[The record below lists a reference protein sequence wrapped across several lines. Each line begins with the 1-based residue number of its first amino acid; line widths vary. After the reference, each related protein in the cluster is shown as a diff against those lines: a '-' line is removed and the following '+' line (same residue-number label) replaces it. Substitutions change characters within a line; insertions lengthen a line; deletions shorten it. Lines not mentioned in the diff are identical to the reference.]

1 MSQQE
6 IEKFELSRSPG
17 LDLDGS
23 NIYGPVVT
31 QDSNL
36 TIHERFS
43 EKAGKFPKTLAVIS
57 DHEKYTYEE
66 VEKLSN
72 ALACKISALTDGK
85 SSFVGISME
94 RSARVV
100 IGLLSILK
108 AGCAYVPLDPSYPK
122 DRLNDMLADTKAP
135 IVITTSN
142 LKPIFE
148 DHGVVTLCV
157 DDCLELTHEE
167 PPPRKEY
174 YPESLAYVI
183 FTSGSTG
190 RPKGVCCFHKSVLNL
205 LSDFQNRQ
213 SIGHGDVCSWW
224 TSLNFDVSVYEIF
237 SPLIEGATLIVAPE
251 SVRSSGPDLMAWI
264 YENNVTS
271 AYLPPFM
278 VSDLDSWATRNSGKG
293 TLRRLLVGVEPI
305 PERTLLAIDEAMPSV
320 HIINGYGPTET
331 TICSTLYSVSPA
343 NATHENTPIGKPVQN
358 TVLRIMDEEGNLT
371 PRGSVGELFIGGVGL
386 AEGYLN
392 RPDLSQARFVR
403 DHFSQDSGA
412 RLYRTGDLVRL
423 HEDGNLE
430 FLGRRDFQVKIRGFR
445 VELGEIETLLRGL
458 EPIRESVVL
467 LREDDPGR
475 QNLVAYFVFREGQS
489 ISIRSIRDHLK
500 EYLPDYMIPAAF
512 VEIATIPYTPNGKT
526 DRAVLP
532 VPTAEHVIHS
542 DDNENQEPE
551 SSLES
556 TLLGY
561 FSELL
566 KIKKAGVHDNFFEL
580 GGHSLL
586 ATQLVSRIRDEFGA
600 TLSLSDIFR
609 APTVR
614 QLSQTIVSM
623 KPEQSESAHLSL
635 KHTDSLS
642 EYPMSC
648 SQMRIWYLDQL
659 EPNTPAYNICVAYEL
674 RGPINLVAL
683 NESVNLITSRH
694 QSLRTTFEKSEP
706 DPLQIIHQL
715 DRFAVPLVDITD
727 LPVSGRRFEAVTI
740 CNKEAHRGF
749 DLAKGPL
756 FRWLLIRL
764 DEQEHVLVFTI
775 HHIISDGWSMGIIVS
790 DLMRLYSD
798 MVKGHP
804 VSLTPLTYEYA
815 DYSMAQ
821 TEWMNSQAC
830 HAQISYWKDKF
841 KDIPEPLELP
851 TDFPR
856 PAIQSH
862 RGASRTIFLDAGVC
876 AKLRNMGS
884 KENASFFMVLM
895 AGFKTL
901 LHRYTSAGDI
911 CVGTF
916 VANRNRY
923 EIENIVGF
931 FVNTVAIRTKLHDDP
946 TFTTLIQRVRDNALG
961 AFANQDAPFEN
972 VLEEVK
978 PERSLSRTPLFQV
991 MMTLQNMPI
1000 PDLELPNL
1008 ECEPMELDTFRSNF
1022 DLTLWMYEIGD
1033 TLKMVL
1039 EYSSDLFNESTI
1051 SRILEH
1057 FKNLLHQVC
1066 SGPDRKISEMEFL
1079 GAHEREKLLSEWS
1092 GQRLKAEFNG
1102 KTVVEI
1108 FEERARTFPDNV
1120 ALFDPHG
1127 NSGLP
1132 LELSY
1137 RDLNSKSNRFAR
1149 ALINQGIGPE
1159 TCVAL
1164 FTEPSGF
1171 MVIGIMGILKS
1182 GAAYTP
1188 LDSKYPEK
1196 RIEFILGDTQA
1207 PVVLTD
1213 KVNEQR
1219 LRDILTNSELAVK
1232 PHIVCVDRD
1241 WSEIESFSGED
1252 ISEKPGKADPAYLI
1266 YTSGSTGNPKGVII
1280 EHSALAVFTESA
1292 SKLYDITC
1300 SDRMQQFSSPSF
1312 DASVEEIFCALCSGA
1327 SLALRSSTALKAMS
1341 ELVAE
1346 WSDHKITILDLPTA
1360 FWHQLTVAMEENSLR
1375 LPKTLKTVIIGGEQ
1389 PSVERLRAWRTWAN
1403 PGIRLINTYGP
1414 TEATVV
1420 ATFSDLTRYSDI
1432 DSGFPQ
1438 IPIGRPLD
1446 HVKTYVLDENLK
1458 PTPIGVPGEL
1468 CIGGKAIARGYVN
1481 LPEKTRDRFVTDPYG
1496 DTTGD
1501 RIYRTGDRARYRAD
1515 GQLEFCGR
1523 IDRQVKIRGFRV
1535 ELEEI
1540 DSALKTMPN
1549 VFEAYT
1555 MATKCD
1561 SRSAQIKAYVVLQ
1574 QGSHVEHS
1582 DIVEYLKVKLPD
1594 FMIPSAFMI
1603 LDKFPLTSGGK
1614 VDVDALKN
1622 IDAAECLEPVSP
1634 GLPRTPIEEVLLN
1647 IWRDVFRSD
1656 RIGVND
1662 NFFHLGGHSL
1672 MSIEIIDRV
1681 NRAGLRLTVAEFIQN
1696 PTIEGQAK
1704 VVSIAKPSSEI
1715 GTWQCLVELQP
1726 RGVRRPLYLIHSNP
1740 GDVLGYVN
1748 LVNRLGYDQPCYG
1761 FESLGLKEPS
1771 KAHMTIEDMAAQ
1783 YINEMTSFQP
1793 HPPYYLAGWCYGGLV
1808 AGEMAYQ
1815 LQEMGKEVGLL
1826 ALIET
1831 PFPRMTGFN
1840 ASYYFKK
1847 LEGLIKLGPGGW
1859 MFYLQNKIQYL
1870 KKVHS
1875 GNIESAFSLDYDSGA
1890 LSNRPQVYKL
1900 NTDAI
1905 KHYHLRGLISCP
1917 IRIFVG
1923 DIVEEGFIPD
1933 MEDLWSKMSKNVE
1946 RHVVPGSHL
1955 TILKEPGAN
1964 LLAKQLRKCLD
1975 QTSPS
1980 NGARG

>member
-6 IEKFELSRSPG
+6 IEKPELSQSSG
-17 LDLDGS
+17 HDFDGS
-23 NIYGPVVT
+23 NIYGPLVT

-43 EKAGKFPKTLAVIS
+43 EKAGKFPKTLAVVS
-57 DHEKYTYEE
+57 GNEKYTYEE

-72 ALACKISALTDGK
+72 FLAGKISALTEGK
-85 SSFVGISME
+85 SNFVGISME
-94 RSARVV
+94 RSALVV

-108 AGCAYVPLDPSYPK
+108 AGCAYVPLDPSHPR
-122 DRLNDMLADTKAP
+122 DRLHDMLADTKAP
-135 IVITTSN
+135 TVITTSN
-142 LKPIFE
+142 LKQLFE
-148 DHGVVTLCV
+148 DHGVLTLCV
-157 DDCLELTHEE
+157 DDCLELTHNERSL
-167 PPPRKEY
+167 RKDY
-174 YPESLAYVI
+174 DHESLAYVI

-190 RPKGVCCFHKSVLNL
+190 KPKGVCCFHKSVLNL

-264 YENNVTS
+264 YSNNVTS

-278 VSDLDSWATRNSGKG
+278 VSDLDSWATRNPGKG

-305 PERTLLAIDEAMPSV
+305 PERTLLAIDGSMPSV

-343 NATHENTPIGKPVQN
+343 NEAHENTPIGKPVQN
-358 TVLRIMDEEGNLT
+358 TVLRILDEEGNLAA
-371 PRGSVGELFIGGVGL
+371 RGSVGELFIGGLGL
-386 AEGYLN
+386 AQGYLN
-392 RPDLSQARFVR
+392 RVDLTQARFVR
-403 DHFSQDSGA
+403 DHFSQDPGA

-430 FLGRRDFQVKIRGFR
+430 FIGRRDFQVKIRGFR

-458 EPIRESVVL
+458 KQVREAVVL
-467 LREDDPGR
+467 LREDEPGR
-475 QNLVAYFVFREGQS
+475 QNLVAYFVIRDGQS

-500 EYLPDYMIPAAF
+500 KYLPDYMIPSAF
-512 VEIATIPYTPNGKT
+512 VEIKTIPYTPNGKT

-532 VPTAEHVIHS
+532 VPTGEHVIHS

-566 KIKKAGVHDNFFEL
+566 KIKTAGVHDNFFEL

-586 ATQLVSRIRDEFGA
+586 ATQLVSRIRDEFDTA
-600 TLSLSDIFR
+600 LSLSDIFR
-609 APTVR
+609 SPTVR
-614 QLSQTIVSM
+614 QLSQTIQSM
-623 KPEQSESAHLSL
+623 KSEQPESIHISL
-635 KHTDSLS
+635 KHTDRLS

-674 RGPINLVAL
+674 RGSINLEAL
-683 NESVNLITSRH
+683 NESVNLITARH

-706 DPLQIIHQL
+706 DPVQIIRQL
-715 DRFAVPLVDITD
+715 DRFAVPVVDITD
-727 LPVSGRRFEAVTI
+727 LPASGRKFEATTI

-749 DLAKGPL
+749 DLGKGPL

-764 DEQEHVLVFTI
+764 NEQEHIIVFTI
-775 HHIISDGWSMGIIVS
+775 HHIISDGWSMGIIVN

-798 MVKGHP
+798 MVNRHP
-804 VSLTPLTYEYA
+804 VSIIPPTYEYA

-821 TEWMNSQAC
+821 TEWMNSRVY

-841 KDIPEPLELP
+841 KNIPEPLELP

-862 RGASRTIFLDAGVC
+862 RGSSRTIFLDADVC
-876 AKLRNMGS
+876 AELRKVGS
-884 KENASFFMVLM
+884 RENASFFMVLM
-895 AGFKTL
+895 AGFKAL
-901 LHRYTSAGDI
+901 LYRYTSEGDI

-931 FVNTVAIRTKLHDDP
+931 FVNTVAIRTELSDDP

-961 AFANQDAPFEN
+961 AFANQDAPFEK
-972 VLEEVK
+972 VLEEIK

-991 MMTLQNMPI
+991 MMVLQNIPI

-1008 ECEPMELDTFRSNF
+1008 ECEPIELDTFRSNF

-1039 EYSSDLFNESTI
+1039 EYSADLFNESTI

-1057 FKNLLHQVC
+1057 FKNLLLQVC
-1066 SGPDRKISEMEFL
+1066 TRPDRKVSEIEFL
-1079 GAHEREKLLSEWS
+1079 SAVEKEKLLSEWS
-1092 GQRLKAEFNG
+1092 GQPLKAESIG

-1108 FEERARTFPDNV
+1108 FEERARTFPENV

-1127 NSGLP
+1127 DSGLS

-1137 RDLNSKSNRFAR
+1137 RDLNSKSNRLAR
-1149 ALINQGIGPE
+1149 ALIGLGAGPE
-1159 TCVAL
+1159 TCVAI
-1164 FTEPSGF
+1164 FTEPFSF

-1182 GAAYTP
+1182 GGAYAP

-1196 RIEFILGDTQA
+1196 RIEFILRDTRA

-1219 LRDILTNSELAVK
+1219 LQNILANSELVVK
-1232 PHIVCVDRD
+1232 PHIVCLDRD
-1241 WSEIESFSGED
+1241 WNEIESFPGED
-1252 ISEKPGKADPAYLI
+1252 LPEKPCMSNPAYLI
-1266 YTSGSTGNPKGVII
+1266 YTSGSTGNPKGVIV
-1280 EHSALAVFTESA
+1280 EHAALAVFTNSA
-1292 SKLYDITC
+1292 SKLYGIAC
-1300 SDRMQQFSSPSF
+1300 SDRMQQFASPSF

-1327 SLALRSSTALKAMS
+1327 SLALRSSTSLKTMS

-1346 WSDHKITILDLPTA
+1346 WSDHQITILDLPTA
-1360 FWHQLTVAMEENSLR
+1360 FWHQLTVAIEENSLC
-1375 LPKTLKTVIIGGEQ
+1375 LPGTLKTVIIGGEQ
-1389 PSVERLRAWRTWAN
+1389 PSVERLRAWLIWAN

-1420 ATFSDLTRYSDI
+1420 ATSMDLTRCNEI

-1438 IPIGRPLD
+1438 IPIGRPLA

-1458 PTPIGVPGEL
+1458 PTPTGVPGEL

-1481 LPEKTRDRFVTDPYG
+1481 LPEKTRDRFVTDPFG
-1496 DTTGD
+1496 DSVRD
-1501 RIYRTGDRARYRAD
+1501 RIYRTGDRARYRPD

-1540 DSALKTMPN
+1540 DSALKTIPN
-1549 VFEAYT
+1549 ILEAYT
-1555 MATKCD
+1555 MATKSD

-1574 QGSHVEHS
+1574 EGCHVKQPEIVEH
-1582 DIVEYLKVKLPD
+1582 LKVKLPE
-1594 FMIPSAFMI
+1594 FMIPSAFI
-1603 LDKFPLTSGGK
+1603 VLEQFPMTSGGK
-1614 VDVDALKN
+1614 VDVNVLKDIN
-1622 IDAAECLEPVSP
+1622 AKEGLKQITVE
-1634 GLPRTPIEEVLLN
+1634 LPRTPIEEVLLN
-1647 IWRDVFRSD
+1647 IWKDVFRSE
-1656 RIGVND
+1656 RIGISD

-1681 NRAGLRLTVAEFIQN
+1681 NRAGLRLTAAEFIQN

-1704 VVSIAKPSSEI
+1704 VVSIAKPSSET

-1726 RGVRRPLYLIHSNP
+1726 HGVRPPLYLVHSNP

-1748 LVNRLGYDQPCYG
+1748 LVNRLGYDQPCFG

-1771 KAHMTIEDMAAQ
+1771 KAHRTVEEMAAC
-1783 YINEMTSFQP
+1783 YVDEMMAFQP
-1793 HPPYYLAGWCYGGLV
+1793 RPPYYLAGWCYGGIV
-1808 AGEMAYQ
+1808 AAEMAYR
-1815 LQEMGKEVGLL
+1815 LHEMGKEVGLL

-1831 PFPRMTGFN
+1831 PFPRMAGFN

-1847 LEGLIKLGPGGW
+1847 LEGLIKLGPRGW
-1859 MFYLQNKIQYL
+1859 MFYLRNKIQYL
-1870 KKVHS
+1870 KKVQS
-1875 GNIESAFSLDYDSGA
+1875 GKIETAFSLDFDSGV

-1900 NTDAI
+1900 NTDAMS
-1905 KHYHLRGLISCP
+1905 HYYMRGLLSCP

-1923 DIVEEGFIPD
+1923 DIMEEGFIPD
-1933 MEDLWSKMSKNVE
+1933 LEDLWRKMSRNVE
-1946 RHVVPGSHL
+1946 RYLVPGSHL

-1964 LLAKQLRKCLD
+1964 ILAKQIRKCLD
-1975 QTSPS
+1975 ESGP
-1980 NGARG
+1980 G